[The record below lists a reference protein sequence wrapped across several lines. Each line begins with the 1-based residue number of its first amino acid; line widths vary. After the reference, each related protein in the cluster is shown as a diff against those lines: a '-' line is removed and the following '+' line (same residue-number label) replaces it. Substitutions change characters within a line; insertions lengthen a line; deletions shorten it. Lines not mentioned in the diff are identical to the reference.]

1 MAEPQVPTPPTDEEL
16 DSYIRIRYRLLGI
29 DISVLPV
36 ADDSVPMDQRRLLAN
51 GRDILRQEA
60 RAADFQIDPQFH
72 LPMPFPAQLAAWT
85 EES

>member
-1 MAEPQVPTPPTDEEL
+1 MPEPQTVTPPTDDEL

-36 ADDSVPMDQRRLLAN
+36 DDASVPMDQKRLLAN
-51 GRDILRQEA
+51 GRSILRQEVE
-60 RAADFQIDPQFH
+60 AANFVIDPQFH

-85 EES
+85 DES